1 MDIRLQ
7 PILLVALIPLG
18 LALSG
23 CGPDYPETVP
33 VSGTVTL
40 GGQPVT
46 GASIVFTPEAGDQA
60 TATTDSS
67 GQFQLS
73 TYRLADGAA
82 PGHYRVTVAKT
93 TVEPGEEEKVV
104 FLVPKK
110 YGNPDTSGLECDV
123 QLEMGPVQ
131 FDLQPEPAPAE
142 LPPEEPAPAEE
153 TGAKDTP

>member
-1 MDIRLQ
+1 MDTRLQ
-7 PILLVALIPLG
+7 PILLVVLIPFG
-18 LALSG
+18 LAMSG

-40 GGQPVT
+40 DGQPVA
-46 GASIVFTPEAGDQA
+46 GASVVFTPEAGDLA

-93 TVEPGEEEKVV
+93 TVEPGEDEKVL

-123 QLEMGPVQ
+123 QLEMSPVQ
-131 FDLQPEPAPAE
+131 LDLQPEPAPVE
-142 LPPEEPAPAEE
+142 PPEESAEAE
-153 TGAKDTP
+153 GTATKNTP